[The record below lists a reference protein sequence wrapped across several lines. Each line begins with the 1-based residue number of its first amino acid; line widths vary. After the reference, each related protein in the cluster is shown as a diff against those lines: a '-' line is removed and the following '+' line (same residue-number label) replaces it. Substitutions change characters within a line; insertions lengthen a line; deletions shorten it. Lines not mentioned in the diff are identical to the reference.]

1 MNYFSVFFLF
11 SFFSRLVYQVT
22 ENYIVIISC
31 KYHY

>member
-1 MNYFSVFFLF
+1 M
-11 SFFSRLVYQVT
+11 YQVT